1 MGSKKK
7 ATKATTE
14 TTEATT
20 DVALAA
26 THEGATASGTQA
38 NAGPTLHDMAEGYL
52 GWIDKEGAGDGTI
65 SSYGAELKLA
75 MRELGDK
82 TLLAELTAERV
93 GEYFES
99 APVTLTRSGKRK
111 AKPTIDKSRRVL
123 RLALMWAK
131 DEGLINVAPIPASAT
146 KPAKLQA
153 I

>member
-1 MGSKKK
+1 MGTKKK
-7 ATKATTE
+7 AAKTE
-14 TTEATT
+14 AATEATLEFNAEST
-20 DVALAA
+20 PEVVAQVAEAPTLNDVAA
-26 THEGATASGTQA
+26 
-38 NAGPTLHDMAEGYL
+38 GYL
-52 GWIDKEGAGDGTI
+52 GWLDKEGAGTGTI

-75 MRELGDK
+75 MRELGEQ
-82 TLLAELTAERV
+82 TPIAQLTADRV

-131 DEGLINVAPIPASAT
+131 EEGLIKVAPLPESAT

-153 I
+153 V